1 MANPVE
7 PAPPLLAPRHRPI
20 AKGYRVEAREE
31 VIQALPIGYLHIDI
45 SEIHTGE
52 GKAYLFVAVNR
63 TFKFVHA
70 QLYR

>member
-7 PAPPLLAPRHRPI
+7 PAPPLLAPRHQPI

-45 SEIHTGE
+45 SE